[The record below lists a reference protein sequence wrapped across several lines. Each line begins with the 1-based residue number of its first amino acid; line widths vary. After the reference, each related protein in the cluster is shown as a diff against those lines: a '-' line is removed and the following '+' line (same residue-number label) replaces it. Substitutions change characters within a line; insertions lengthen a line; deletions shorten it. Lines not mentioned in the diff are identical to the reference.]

1 MVRQSCDP
9 NPSNLYNY
17 SKADNLSDDMPS
29 EASATSVSSKETRSK
44 SRGGKETK
52 G

>member
-1 MVRQSCDP
+1 MPCI
-9 NPSNLYNY
+9 LYCVY

-44 SRGGKETK
+44 SRGGKEAK

>member
-1 MVRQSCDP
+1 MCEVNMKDVC
-9 NPSNLYNY
+9 